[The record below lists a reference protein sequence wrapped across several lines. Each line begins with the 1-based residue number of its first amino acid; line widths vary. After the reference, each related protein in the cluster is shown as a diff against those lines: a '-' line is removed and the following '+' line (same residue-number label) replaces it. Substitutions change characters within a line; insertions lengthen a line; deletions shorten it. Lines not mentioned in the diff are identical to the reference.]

1 MKAVILKE
9 TNKDLSL
16 WDLEPSPPKFGQV
29 LVKILSSGL
38 CGAQLQEIAGLK
50 GNSRFMPHLLGHE
63 GCAIVEEIGEGVSR
77 VKKGDK
83 VVIHW
88 RKASGIESDFPSYIY
103 KGKQITGGKSTTLSQ
118 FSLVS
123 ENRVTRVD
131 PDTNEDLC
139 TLMGCGLS
147 TGLSVANKDANIKLG
162 ESVLILGAGGV
173 GLSCA
178 LGSVFSN
185 ASKIYM
191 VDINRD
197 KKKLIESFP
206 WEIEFFHTSELN
218 KLFSCFGKV
227 DCIIDTTGHLPL
239 VSDCLPHLSD
249 SGRCILVA
257 QPPPNSQLT
266 IFEPLKFFPSE
277 GLTIKTSQAGG
288 FNPDIDLPRYLK
300 LFAKDKN
307 LLKKSIDKLI
317 THRYKLSEINN
328 AVNSLRN
335 EAVGRIIIEP

>member
-9 TNKDLSL
+9 TNKNLSL
-16 WDLEPSPPKFGQV
+16 WELEPNPLEFGQV

-63 GCAIVEEIGEGVSR
+63 GCAIVEDTGEGVNK

-88 RKASGIESDFPSYIY
+88 RKASGIESDFPSYSH
-103 KGKQITGGKSTTLSQ
+103 KGDQITGGKSTTLSQ
-118 FSLVS
+118 LSIVS
-123 ENRVTRVD
+123 ENRVTKVD
-131 PDTNEDLC
+131 PDTDEDLC

-147 TGLSVANKDANIKLG
+147 TGLSVANKEANIKLG
-162 ESVLILGAGGV
+162 ESVLILGSGGV

-178 LGSVFSN
+178 LGAAFSH
-185 ASKIYM
+185 ASKIYI
-191 VDINRD
+191 VDIKRE
-197 KKKLIESFP
+197 KKKLSESFP
-206 WEIEFFHTSELN
+206 FNIEFFHTSELN
-218 KLFSCFGKV
+218 KLFSSFKKM
-227 DCIIDTTGHLPL
+227 DCVIDTTGHLPL
-239 VSDCLPHLSD
+239 VSECLPYLSD

-257 QPPPNSQLT
+257 QPLKNSQLT
-266 IFEPLKFFPSE
+266 FLEPLKLFPPE

-288 FNPDIDLPRYLK
+288 FDPDIDLPRYLN
-300 LFAKDKN
+300 LFKN
-307 LLKKSIDKLI
+307 YATLFKQSIDKLV
-317 THRYKLSEINN
+317 THRYKLSEINK
-328 AVNSLRN
+328 AVDSLCH